1 MKMHA
6 ALMYTTD
13 VSPEF
18 LRALEQLH
26 FAEQQF
32 AGVSAPAW
40 LPRVRAES

>member
-6 ALMYTTD
+6 ALMYATD

-32 AGVSAPAW
+32 AGVNEQAW
-40 LPRVRAES
+40 LPRMRAES